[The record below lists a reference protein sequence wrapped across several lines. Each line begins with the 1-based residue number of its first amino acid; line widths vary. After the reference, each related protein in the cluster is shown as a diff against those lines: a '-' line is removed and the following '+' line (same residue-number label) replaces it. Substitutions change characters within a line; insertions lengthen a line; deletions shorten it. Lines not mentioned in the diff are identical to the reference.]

1 MYRLREELTSVTA
14 DLEESQREKIKKV
27 TSLQSSVRT
36 LKSELE
42 SREIRENELLT
53 DKVNNLMEMIFL
65 FKIIR
70 FCLILFLFFLFFSS
84 ASDEIIFNFK
94 D

>member
-1 MYRLREELTSVTA
+1 MCRLREELTSVTA

-53 DKVNNLMEMIFL
+53 DKVYTLMEMMFL

-70 FCLILFLFFLFFSS
+70 FCLILFLFLLFFSS
-84 ASDEIIFNFK
+84 AFDEK
-94 D
+94 

>member
-53 DKVNNLMEMIFL
+53 DKVKILMEIMFL

-84 ASDEIIFNFK
+84 AFDEK
-94 D
+94 

>member
-42 SREIRENELLT
+42 SREISMKLSKKKDREGR
-53 DKVNNLMEMIFL
+53 K
-65 FKIIR
+65 
-70 FCLILFLFFLFFSS
+70 
-84 ASDEIIFNFK
+84 
-94 D
+94 